1 MNMEEMD
8 LLELWQILMKRK
20 LHILLCLVLAVA
32 AALAASI
39 YTEPVYQATTTM
51 MFKNDQSTALA
62 ALNPLSSLTGS
73 SVNVMLQNYIYML
86 KSRTILTK
94 VMTELGW
101 EEITS
106 EELRQI
112 EGALTVQ
119 QVTGT
124 EILEISFESNDR
136 ELATNFV
143 NTLSREF
150 VDWIRDEN
158 RSDLR
163 TTGEY
168 LLEQIEIV
176 AAQLKDAEEQLTQFR
191 ETERM
196 IQPIQDSSM
205 MVKHY
210 MEWDNQLALTKIA
223 KIEVEQR
230 LRQIQEKLAAQDEV
244 IISATAIQI
253 NPLVQAYQQRLA
265 DLEISLSGAL
275 QLYTDRHPEV
285 LSLQAEI
292 EETRAKL
299 AGEVE
304 RITATETMSI
314 NPIHSELFRQLTAAQ
329 VELVALNAR
338 EQAINQLRDEL
349 GKEYAHIP
357 QKELELMRL
366 MRMVSLHED
375 IYVMLMTRYE
385 EIRINEQ
392 MHSGNL
398 QIVDEASIPEKPI
411 KPRTKL
417 NIAIGGVL
425 GLFLGVGLAFLL
437 EFLDNT
443 INTKEDVEKVLALP
457 VIGQIPEINNH
468 RSFGNGRFKHNVR
481 M

>member
-1 MNMEEMD
+1 M
-8 LLELWQILMKRK
+8 
-20 LHILLCLVLAVA
+20 
-32 AALAASI
+32 
-39 YTEPVYQATTTM
+39 
-51 MFKNDQSTALA
+51 
-62 ALNPLSSLTGS
+62 
-73 SVNVMLQNYIYML
+73 
-86 KSRTILTK
+86 
-94 VMTELGW
+94 
-101 EEITS
+101 
-106 EELRQI
+106 
-112 EGALTVQ
+112 Q

-230 LRQIQEKLAAQDEV
+230 LRQIQR
-244 IISATAIQI
+244 SWPPRTRSS
-253 NPLVQAYQQRLA
+253 YQRLRSRSTPGSGIPARLA

-292 EETRAKL
+292 ERPVPSWREKWSGLQPPKPCPSIRF
-299 AGEVE
+299 
-304 RITATETMSI
+304 TA
-314 NPIHSELFRQLTAAQ
+314 NC
-329 VELVALNAR
+329 
-338 EQAINQLRDEL
+338 
-349 GKEYAHIP
+349 
-357 QKELELMRL
+357 
-366 MRMVSLHED
+366 
-375 IYVMLMTRYE
+375 
-385 EIRINEQ
+385 
-392 MHSGNL
+392 SG
-398 QIVDEASIPEKPI
+398 S
-411 KPRTKL
+411 
-417 NIAIGGVL
+417 
-425 GLFLGVGLAFLL
+425 
-437 EFLDNT
+437 
-443 INTKEDVEKVLALP
+443 
-457 VIGQIPEINNH
+457 
-468 RSFGNGRFKHNVR
+468 
-481 M
+481 

>member
-1 MNMEEMD
+1 MEEMD

-205 MVKHY
+205 MVQHY

-398 QIVDEASIPEKPI
+398 QIVD
-411 KPRTKL
+411 
-417 NIAIGGVL
+417 
-425 GLFLGVGLAFLL
+425 
-437 EFLDNT
+437 
-443 INTKEDVEKVLALP
+443 
-457 VIGQIPEINNH
+457 
-468 RSFGNGRFKHNVR
+468 
-481 M
+481 

>member
-1 MNMEEMD
+1 MWPPN
-8 LLELWQILMKRK
+8 
-20 LHILLCLVLAVA
+20 A
-32 AALAASI
+32 
-39 YTEPVYQATTTM
+39 
-51 MFKNDQSTALA
+51 
-62 ALNPLSSLTGS
+62 
-73 SVNVMLQNYIYML
+73 
-86 KSRTILTK
+86 
-94 VMTELGW
+94 
-101 EEITS
+101 
-106 EELRQI
+106 
-112 EGALTVQ
+112 
-119 QVTGT
+119 
-124 EILEISFESNDR
+124 
-136 ELATNFV
+136 
-143 NTLSREF
+143 
-150 VDWIRDEN
+150 
-158 RSDLR
+158 
-163 TTGEY
+163 
-168 LLEQIEIV
+168 
-176 AAQLKDAEEQLTQFR
+176 KDAEEQLTVSGSK
-191 ETERM
+191 RM

-253 NPLVQAYQQRLA
+253 NPRVQAYQQRLA